1 MARITDLVF
10 CFCFLPKTCDVR
22 NHLNNYVGKTTLINK
37 SFKLFLQTIETPKRI
52 ETLHHG
58 KNRLQV
64 ANMKVVTV
72 HSVPCKASLPTH
84 LPPWTPAGPPA
95 QPPGVM
101 PLLTAGGL
109 QGSTAG

>member
-1 MARITDLVF
+1 
-10 CFCFLPKTCDVR
+10 
-22 NHLNNYVGKTTLINK
+22 
-37 SFKLFLQTIETPKRI
+37 
-52 ETLHHG
+52 
-58 KNRLQV
+58 
-64 ANMKVVTV
+64 MKVVTV
-72 HSVPCKASLPTH
+72 HSVPCIASLPTH

>member
-10 CFCFLPKTCDVR
+10 CFCFLPKTRDVR
-22 NHLNNYVGKTTLINK
+22 NHLNNYLGKTTLINK
-37 SFKLFLQTIETPKRI
+37 SFKLFFLQTIETPKRI
-52 ETLHHG
+52 ETLQHG
-58 KNRLQV
+58 KNRLQA

-72 HSVPCKASLPTH
+72 LCKASLPTH

-109 QGSTAG
+109 QGSTAR